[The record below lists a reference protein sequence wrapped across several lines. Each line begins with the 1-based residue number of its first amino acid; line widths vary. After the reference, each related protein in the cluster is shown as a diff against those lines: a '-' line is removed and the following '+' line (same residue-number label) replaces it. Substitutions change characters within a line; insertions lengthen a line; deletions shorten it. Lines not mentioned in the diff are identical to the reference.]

1 MDYKSKIDLR
11 SYVLKNSKFCLNQGG
26 TIMKTKNSIAI
37 FMIIGIL
44 SIYCDKNSSSPEKNE
59 ITVTGDYET
68 TFNYVLP
75 VQNTETKDY
84 YGALA
89 TQSLNFFEDE
99 FGFGLYDDY
108 GIFTKKIGDWE
119 WIGYTANNLDASY
132 DLSDTLKPKISVSNI
147 VLYYDSSYVSFGIW
161 EFTGE
166 GLDSSRYVILDGEMI
181 TYLSAFT
188 IK

>member
-1 MDYKSKIDLR
+1 
-11 SYVLKNSKFCLNQGG
+11 
-26 TIMKTKNSIAI
+26 MKTMNLIAI
-37 FMIIGIL
+37 LIIIGLL
-44 SIYCDKNSSSPEKNE
+44 SIHCDKNSTGPKNGGVNK

-75 VQNTETKDY
+75 VQNTLTKEY
-84 YGALA
+84 HGVLA

-132 DLSDTLKPKISVSNI
+132 DLSDTLKPKISVNNV

-161 EFTGE
+161 EFTGV
-166 GLDSSRYVILDGEMI
+166 GLDSNRYVILDGEMTTDLSGI
-181 TYLSAFT
+181 TKKL
-188 IK
+188 ILLK